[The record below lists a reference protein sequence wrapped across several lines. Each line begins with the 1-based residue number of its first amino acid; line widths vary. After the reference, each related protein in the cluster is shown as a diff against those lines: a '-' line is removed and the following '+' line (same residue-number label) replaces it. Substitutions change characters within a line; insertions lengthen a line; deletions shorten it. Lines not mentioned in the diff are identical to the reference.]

1 LITQLVLRHFKKI
14 SEETFRFTDFD
25 LLVGGN
31 NSGKSTILQALAI
44 WQFCID
50 EFRRRKR
57 SGKSG
62 IQVVLPNFSA
72 LPVPVFNL
80 LWKERTERKY
90 PIGKSGKKQQEYIL
104 IEIEITWLSPNQ
116 KERTFGVQLR
126 YQSPQAIYAIPRPGW
141 KEFKEL
147 DKEQAL
153 PIIAYVPP
161 FSGLEPEEQ
170 WRDISVIRKQV
181 GKAQPGSVLRNLLL
195 LIKSHESASDDW
207 KEIHEMIRQWF
218 SITLEEPKYE
228 KGVDTFIKCE
238 YVEGKKSYDLI
249 AGGSGFH
256 QTLTLLAFLYGYK
269 PTTIL
274 LDEPDAHLHVNLQR
288 QILDFFQKK
297 SKENEIQFLIA
308 THAEELV
315 KGVDENRVVS
325 LLEAKPT
332 RNRPVPHLL
341 DAMAE
346 VSNQDQTQLRT
357 SPYILYVEGES
368 DERLLRAWAQIL
380 RQVSTLKDFC
390 FHHMG
395 GGSKKEMKDKAS
407 RHYKAVH
414 EIIAEVKQLVVFDFD
429 EEESFHPEPDNPALF
444 EWSRKNIENYL
455 LIPEAWHIAV
465 IVQLK
470 MKDDLLA
477 APVRE
482 FIDQFFQSQNLTLP
496 KGQNWKNVSIDVFK
510 TVNGKKLLFTGE
522 DSLSNKLKKK
532 FPNANI
538 TPEDVA
544 LSMQESQIHTD
555 IENLFAK
562 LKSVVS

>member
-1 LITQLVLRHFKKI
+1 
-14 SEETFRFTDFD
+14 
-25 LLVGGN
+25 
-31 NSGKSTILQALAI
+31 
-44 WQFCID
+44 
-50 EFRRRKR
+50 
-57 SGKSG
+57 
-62 IQVVLPNFSA
+62 
-72 LPVPVFNL
+72 VPVFNL

-90 PIGKSGKKQQEYIL
+90 PVGKTGEKQQQYIL
-104 IEIEITWLSPNQ
+104 IEIEITWLSSDQ

-141 KEFKEL
+141 KEFKDL
-147 DKEQAL
+147 DKERLL

-161 FSGLEPEEQ
+161 FSGLEPAEE

-195 LIKSHESASDDW
+195 LVKSHESASNDW
-207 KEIHEMIRQWF
+207 KEIQETIRQWF
-218 SITLEEPKYE
+218 SITLGEPEYE
-228 KGVDTFIKCE
+228 KGVATFIECE
-238 YVEGKKSYDLI
+238 YFEGKKSCDLI

-288 QILDFFQKK
+288 QILDFFKRK
-297 SKENEIQFLIA
+297 SKENKIQFLIA

-315 KGVDENRVVS
+315 RGVDENRVVS

-332 RNRPVPHLL
+332 RNRPVPHVL

-346 VSNQDQTQLRT
+346 VSNQEQTQLRT
-357 SPYILYVEGES
+357 SPFILYVEGES
-368 DERLLRAWAQIL
+368 DERLLRAWAQVL
-380 RQVSTLKDFC
+380 GKESTLKKFC

-407 RHYKAVH
+407 RHYKAIH
-414 EIIAEVKQLVVFDFD
+414 EIISDARQLVVFDFD
-429 EEESFHPEPDNPALF
+429 EEETFHPQPDNPALF

-455 LIPEAWHIAV
+455 LVSEAWHSSV
-465 IVQLK
+465 IVQLD

-496 KGQNWKNVSIDVFK
+496 KGQNWKDLSIEVFK
-510 TVNGKKLLFTGE
+510 KVNGKKLLFVSD
-522 DSLSNKLKKK
+522 DSLAYKLKQEY
-532 FPNANI
+532 PNTNI

-544 LSMQESQIHTD
+544 LSMERSHIHRD

-562 LKSVVS
+562 LESMIS